1 MKIYKKPVNSSENI
15 MCMANMRG
23 NKIVR
28 PHHMP
33 FSFYYSADPHAGH
46 SIRVK
51 PLFKNNKF
59 SIDDAGT
66 LDLHSDWEYIR
77 GREDENV
84 PAKDIK
90 EMKQFFRDNIVLF
103 AAVWDRQLPESD
115 IEDYLEGDMELSDLV
130 QDLTFYA
137 EYSAELDQ
145 ITTIEELEEFC
156 RKNQLVNLYGN

>member
-1 MKIYKKPVNSSENI
+1 V
-15 MCMANMRG
+15 
-23 NKIVR
+23 
-28 PHHMP
+28 
-33 FSFYYSADPHAGH
+33 
-46 SIRVK
+46 
-51 PLFKNNKF
+51 
-59 SIDDAGT
+59 
-66 LDLHSDWEYIR
+66 
-77 GREDENV
+77 REDENV

-145 ITTIEELEEFC
+145 ITTIEEIEEFC